1 MIDWSTR
8 PFEERN
14 LFNPAFC
21 ALVLAAAIREYER
34 VARKPMP
41 YSLTLLVL
49 PLCLHLAARDQILNS
64 KKRSILRI
72 VAVQPELLVD
82 FAERAR
88 LLVQSTSEA
97 FALLASKGCIEVS
110 SEGGIHLIPRRV
122 APHALSTDDAEMC
135 RTAATTLGRDF
146 AKIDDRATIY
156 TSLSIRP

>member
-1 MIDWSTR
+1 MIDWSSR

-21 ALVLAAAIREYER
+21 ALILAAAIREYER
-34 VARKPMP
+34 VAGKPMP

-49 PLCLHLAARDQILNS
+49 PLCLHQPVRDQILSN
-64 KKRSILRI
+64 KKISVLRI
-72 VAVQPELLVD
+72 IALQPNLLVD

-88 LLVQSTSEA
+88 SLVQYATEA

-110 SEGGIHLIPRRV
+110 DDGAIHLIPRKV
-122 APHALSTDDAEMC
+122 SSQALGTDDAEMC
-135 RTAATTLGRDF
+135 RNAATVLGRDF
-146 AKIDDRATIY
+146 AHINDRVTIY

>member
-1 MIDWSTR
+1 MRDWSSR

-21 ALVLAAAIREYER
+21 AVVLVAAIREYER

-49 PLCLHLAARDQILNS
+49 PMCLHQASREEILKN
-64 KKRSILRI
+64 KRLSVLR
-72 VAVQPELLVD
+72 VFALRPDLLVN

-88 LLVQSTSEA
+88 SLVQYATEA
-97 FALLASKGCIEVS
+97 FALLASKDCIKVGDDGCIS
-110 SEGGIHLIPRRV
+110 LIPRRV
-122 APHALSTDDAEMC
+122 SPQPLNTDDAERC
-135 RTAATTLGRDF
+135 RAAAIVLGRDF
-146 AKIDDRATIY
+146 AQINDRVTVY